1 MKDIEILEKEKKE
14 KKNINKKKLI
24 ITISVGIIL
33 LIIGITMLVYY
44 SSRDARN
51 FLDQYLFRKNVSQE
65 KLDTIDLDY
74 DSNISVIAYNR
85 NLCVLAENKLM
96 KYNSSGYLESE
107 IDLEIA

>member
-1 MKDIEILEKEKKE
+1 MYQRIIY
-14 KKNINKKKLI
+14 NINSNLI
-24 ITISVGIIL
+24 ELAVVLGIIL

-85 NLCVLAENKLM
+85 NLCV
-96 KYNSSGYLESE
+96 
-107 IDLEIA
+107 